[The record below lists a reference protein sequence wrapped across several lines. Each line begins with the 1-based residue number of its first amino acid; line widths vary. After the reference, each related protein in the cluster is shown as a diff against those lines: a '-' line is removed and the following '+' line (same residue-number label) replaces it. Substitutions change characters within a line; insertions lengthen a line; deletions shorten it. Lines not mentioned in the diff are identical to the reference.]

1 MIQTFWNV
9 LAALP
14 APGGGLDESHPVV
27 PLALASLARPLQARA
42 GGLAGGLTRLCDIG
56 GGGRHQERCLSQLR
70 LRILEAREVSEDAS
84 HYSGIAGL
92 AIVEV
97 VDQRPQQM

>member
-1 MIQTFWNV
+1 M
-9 LAALP
+9 P
-14 APGGGLDESHPVV
+14 APGSGLVESHPVLA
-27 PLALASLARPLQARA
+27 LALASVARPLQGR
-42 GGLAGGLTRLCDIG
+42 AGGLTRRCDVG

>member
-27 PLALASLARPLQARA
+27 PLALASLARALQARA

-56 GGGRHQERCLSQLR
+56 GDGRHQERCLSQL
-70 LRILEAREVSEDAS
+70 I
-84 HYSGIAGL
+84 
-92 AIVEV
+92 EV
-97 VDQRPQQM
+97 VGGERGVMGCFALQRDCKRRDS

>member
-1 MIQTFWNV
+1 M
-9 LAALP
+9 P
-14 APGGGLDESHPVV
+14 APGSGPPPLDLVESHPVLA
-27 PLALASLARPLQARA
+27 LALASLARPLQARA
-42 GGLAGGLTRLCDIG
+42 GGLTRPCDVG